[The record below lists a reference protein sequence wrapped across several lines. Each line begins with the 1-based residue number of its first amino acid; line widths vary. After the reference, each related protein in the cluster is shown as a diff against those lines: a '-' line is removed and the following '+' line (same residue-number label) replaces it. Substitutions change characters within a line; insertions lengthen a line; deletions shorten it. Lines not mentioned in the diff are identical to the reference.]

1 MGGAFRKEIPDP
13 RTGLTER
20 ERAAILQTWKH
31 FQTAHKD
38 YGELIFL
45 AMFTR
50 HPDYIELFRHFR
62 GKSLAQL
69 PGEAQFRA
77 HACAVGYQLSS
88 MVDSVNDSVLLEAL
102 IRKNAI
108 SHLERQGVHPFHFQS
123 LGTAAI
129 EAMKERD
136 ERGMNFIAIGAWEK
150 FFAFLL
156 AVTVKVFE
164 ECPASATAPRKDSAP
179 GPSDDLPAEATGS
192 PRGASPPGG
201 GGQQRKSKK
210 RSSSTTEHASPAKN

>member
-20 ERAAILQTWKH
+20 ERAAILQTWKR
-31 FQTAHKD
+31 FLDAHKD

-50 HPDYIELFRHFR
+50 HPDYIELFRQFR
-62 GKSLAQL
+62 GKTAAEL

-88 MVDSVNDSVLLEAL
+88 MVDSVHDSVLLEAL

-108 SHLERQGVHPFHFQS
+108 SHLERPGVHPFHFQGWPDS
-123 LGTAAI
+123 FRLETAKLPTKAP
-129 EAMKERD
+129 AR
-136 ERGMNFIAIGAWEK
+136 FW
-150 FFAFLL
+150 LL
-156 AVTVKVFE
+156 ALVENLNTRSEFKIAFRKTFVGE
-164 ECPASATAPRKDSAP
+164 TNTAERWKQM
-179 GPSDDLPAEATGS
+179 LE
-192 PRGASPPGG
+192 
-201 GGQQRKSKK
+201 
-210 RSSSTTEHASPAKN
+210 

>member
-20 ERAAILQTWKH
+20 ERAAILQTWKR
-31 FQTAHKD
+31 FLDAHKD

-50 HPDYIELFRHFR
+50 HPDYIELFRQFR
-62 GKSLAQL
+62 GKTAAEL

-88 MVDSVNDSVLLEAL
+88 MVDSVHDSVLLEAL

-108 SHLERQGVHPFHFQS
+108 SHLERPGVHPFHFQS
-123 LGTAAI
+123 LGLAVI
-129 EAMKERD
+129 DAMKAKD
-136 ERGMNFIAIGAWEK
+136 EKGMTFVAIGAWEK
-150 FFAFLL
+150 FFTFLL
-156 AVTVKVFE
+156 GVTVKVYE
-164 ECPASATAPRKDSAP
+164 ECPASASAPRKESIP
-179 GPSDDLPAEATGS
+179 GPAANSHSTSPATG
-192 PRGASPPGG
+192 GG
-201 GGQQRKSKK
+201 HQRKSKK
-210 RSSSTTEHASPAKN
+210 RSSSSTGPASPTKN